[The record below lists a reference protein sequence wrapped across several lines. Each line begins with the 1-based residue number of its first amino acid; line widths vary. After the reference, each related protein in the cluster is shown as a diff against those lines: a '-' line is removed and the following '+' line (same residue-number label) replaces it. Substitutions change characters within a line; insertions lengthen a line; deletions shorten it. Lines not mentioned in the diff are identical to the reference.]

1 MFMVRRG
8 PGKYK
13 NQRIFSKACLSGRSG
28 SVSLKR
34 DLNSN
39 ALLLLVPPCEAQKG
53 QDFNYNQLRGVSGP
67 CRWGQLEDWMVS
79 RAVQPRA
86 RTADLGSAGGRSLR
100 HLREGLCSFRVKG
113 WGRPVVRGARSPS
126 SGLGSSPAQG
136 KMELGCGDIP
146 RGPGFHWETLPPT
159 PQH

>member
-1 MFMVRRG
+1 MFMVRG
-8 PGKYK
+8 DQESTK
-13 NQRIFSKACLSGRSG
+13 NKRIFSKACLSGRSG

-39 ALLLLVPPCEAQKG
+39 ALLPLVSLCEAQSVS
-53 QDFNYNQLRGVSGP
+53 GVSGP
-67 CRWGQLEDWMVS
+67 CRWGQLEDWMVF

-100 HLREGLCSFRVKG
+100 HLRGGLCSFRARG
-113 WGRPVVRGARSPS
+113 WGRPVVRWAGSAS
-126 SGLGSSPAQG
+126 SGLGSSPAER
-136 KMELGCGDIP
+136 KIELGCGDIP
-146 RGPGFHWETLPPT
+146 RGTGFHWETLPPT